1 MITLKKLKWSNCF
14 SYGSDN
20 ELQLDGNTVTQIIG
34 TNGMGKSSIPLII
47 EEALYNKNSKGIKK
61 ADIPNRYVNDGYDI
75 ELDFEKDGNS
85 YSIQI
90 NRKSSI
96 KILLIKDGED
106 ISSHT
111 ATNTYKTIQDIIGI
125 DFKTFS
131 QLVYQNTNAS
141 LQFLTATDTNR
152 KKFLIDLLRL
162 DEYVQLF
169 EVFKEASRD
178 SSSKLIE
185 VTSEINTIERWL
197 QTNNLDGM
205 IVQELLNFEIDTEE
219 DEKSFRSLSIE
230 LANIS
235 EKNKKILSNNKY
247 KDLLSKINLD
257 YINRIEVTKKE
268 SYDEYQKEVGQLEA
282 AKKASERMLEKLEK
296 LGDVCPTCEQ
306 EVDAEFKNNLIT
318 QEKTLIDSLKERKRS
333 NEKIIYRIKNNNAQF
348 DIKEKGKKEW
358 EDLFRNIDNSL
369 PSEILNEEELKY
381 KLSDVSNRLKAAKK
395 KIEDIAKE
403 NEKRTKQNT
412 RIEIIQ
418 SQTNDFIEK
427 LEAAKKLLN
436 EYKELDSNL
445 EILKKAFSTNGLLAY
460 KIENLVKELEQL
472 ANTYLAELS
481 DGRFTLEF
489 IVSNDKL
496 NVQITDN
503 ENIVDILA
511 LSSGELAR
519 VNTATLIA
527 IRKLMS
533 SISKSKIN
541 ILFLDEVINVLDD
554 SGREKMVEVLLQEDL
569 NTYVVSHGWTHP
581 LLEKIEVI
589 NVLDDSGRE
598 KMVEVLL
605 QEDLNTYVVSHG
617 WTHPLLEKVEV
628 VKEGNVSKLEW

>member
-14 SYGSDN
+14 SYGPDN
-20 ELQLDGNTVTQIIG
+20 ELQLDDNTVTQIIG

-61 ADIPNRYVNDGYDI
+61 ADIPNRYINDGYDI
-75 ELDFEKDGNS
+75 ELEFEKSGKE
-85 YSIQI
+85 YLIRI
-90 NRKSSI
+90 NRKNNI
-96 KILLIKDGED
+96 KVALLEDGED

-111 ATNTYKTIQDIIGI
+111 ATNTYKSIQEILGI

-162 DEYVQLF
+162 EEYVQLF
-169 EVFKEASRD
+169 EIFKEASRE
-178 SSSKLIE
+178 SSNKMIE
-185 VTSEINTIERWL
+185 VSSEITTIEKWL
-197 QTNNLDGM
+197 SNNKLEATNILP
-205 IVQELLNFEIDTEE
+205 LLNLEIDTDE
-219 DEKSFRSLSIE
+219 DEKIFRSLSIE
-230 LANIS
+230 LKNIS
-235 EKNKKILSNNKY
+235 EKNKKILRNNQY
-247 KDLLSKINLD
+247 KEMLSKINIAELQSLPPV
-257 YINRIEVTKKE
+257 EKL
-268 SYDEYQKEVGQLEA
+268 SYDKFQNIIGQVEGAKRASDRMLQKLEQLED
-282 AKKASERMLEKLEK
+282 K
-296 LGDVCPTCEQ
+296 CPTCEQ
-306 EVDAEFKNNLIT
+306 DIDADFKDKLI
-318 QEKTLIDSLKERKRS
+318 QAEKKTLGFLALQKKE
-333 NEKIIYRIKNNNAQF
+333 NEDIIEKIKKDNTEFARR
-348 DIKEKGKKEW
+348 EKLQKEW
-358 EDLFRNIDNSL
+358 EDLFRNIDNTL
-369 PSEILNEEELKY
+369 PSSILDAD
-381 KLSDVSNRLKAAKK
+381 KLQERLDEVTEKLKAAKAK
-395 KIEDIAKE
+395 LADIASQ
-403 NEKRTKQNT
+403 NEEITKRNT
-412 RIEIIQ
+412 RIEIIEA
-418 SQTNDFIEK
+418 QTDGFLKK
-427 LEAAKKLLN
+427 LAAAKEVLN
-436 EYKELDSNL
+436 EQQELDSNL

-460 KIENLVKELEQL
+460 KIENLVKELEEL
-472 ANTYLAELS
+472 ANSYLAELS

-533 SISKSKIN
+533 SISKSRIN
-541 ILFLDEVINVLDD
+541 ILFLDEVINVLDE

-589 NVLDDSGRE
+589 
-598 KMVEVLL
+598 
-605 QEDLNTYVVSHG
+605 
-617 WTHPLLEKVEV
+617 
-628 VKEGNVSKLEW
+628 KEGNVSKLEW

>member
-14 SYGSDN
+14 SYGPDN
-20 ELQLDGNTVTQIIG
+20 ELQLDDNTVTQIIG

-61 ADIPNRYVNDGYDI
+61 ADIPNRYINDGYDI
-75 ELDFEKDGNS
+75 ELEFEKSGKE
-85 YSIQI
+85 YLIRI
-90 NRKSSI
+90 NRKNNI
-96 KILLIKDGED
+96 KVALLEDGED

-111 ATNTYKTIQDIIGI
+111 ATNTYKSIQEILGI

-162 DEYVQLF
+162 EEYVQLF
-169 EVFKEASRD
+169 EVFKEASRE
-178 SSSKLIE
+178 SSNKMIE
-185 VTSEINTIERWL
+185 VSSEITTIEKWL
-197 QTNNLDGM
+197 SNNKLEATNILP
-205 IVQELLNFEIDTEE
+205 LLNLEIDTDE
-219 DEKSFRSLSIE
+219 DEKIFRSLSIE
-230 LANIS
+230 LKNIS
-235 EKNKKILSNNKY
+235 EKNKKILRNNQY
-247 KDLLSKINLD
+247 KEMLSKINIDELQSLPPV
-257 YINRIEVTKKE
+257 EKL
-268 SYDEYQKEVGQLEA
+268 SYDKFQNIIGQVEGAKRASDKMLQKLEQLED
-282 AKKASERMLEKLEK
+282 K
-296 LGDVCPTCEQ
+296 CPTCEQ
-306 EVDAEFKNNLIT
+306 DIDAEFKDQLI
-318 QEKTLIDSLKERKRS
+318 QAEKKTLGFLALQKKE
-333 NEKIIYRIKNNNAQF
+333 NEQIIEKIKKDNTEFTRR
-348 DIKEKGKKEW
+348 EKLQKEW
-358 EDLFRNIDNSL
+358 EDLFRNIDNTL
-369 PSEILNEEELKY
+369 PSSILDADELQERLDEVTKKLKTAKAKLADIASQNEE
-381 KLSDVSNRLKAAKK
+381 
-395 KIEDIAKE
+395 IT
-403 NEKRTKQNT
+403 KRNT
-412 RIEIIQ
+412 RIEIIEA
-418 SQTNDFIEK
+418 QTDGF
-427 LEAAKKLLN
+427 LKKLAAAQEVLN
-436 EYKELDSNL
+436 EQQELDSNL

-460 KIENLVKELEQL
+460 KIENLVKELEEL
-472 ANTYLAELS
+472 ANSYLAELS

-533 SISKSKIN
+533 SISKSRIN
-541 ILFLDEVINVLDD
+541 ILFLDEVINVLDE

-589 NVLDDSGRE
+589 
-598 KMVEVLL
+598 
-605 QEDLNTYVVSHG
+605 
-617 WTHPLLEKVEV
+617 
-628 VKEGNVSKLEW
+628 KEGNVSKLEW

>member
-14 SYGSDN
+14 SYGPDN
-20 ELQLDGNTVTQIIG
+20 ELQLDDNTVTQIIG

-61 ADIPNRYVNDGYDI
+61 ADIPNRYINDGYDI
-75 ELDFEKDGNS
+75 ELEFEKSGKE
-85 YSIQI
+85 YLIRI
-90 NRKSSI
+90 NRKNNI
-96 KILLIKDGED
+96 KVALLEDGED

-111 ATNTYKTIQDIIGI
+111 ATNTYKSIQEIVGV

-162 DEYVQLF
+162 EEYVQLF
-169 EVFKEASRD
+169 EVFKEASRE
-178 SSSKLIE
+178 SSNKMIE
-185 VTSEINTIERWL
+185 VSSEITTIEKWL
-197 QTNNLDGM
+197 SNNKLEATNILP
-205 IVQELLNFEIDTEE
+205 LLNLEIDTEE
-219 DEKSFRSLSIE
+219 DEKTFRSLSIE
-230 LANIS
+230 LKNIS
-235 EKNKKILSNNKY
+235 EKNKKILKNNQY
-247 KDLLSKINLD
+247 REMLSAIDINEIQSSLETLPP
-257 YINRIEVTKKE
+257 IE
-268 SYDEYQKEVGQLEA
+268 SYDKYQSIIGQVEG
-282 AKKASERMLEKLEK
+282 AKRASDNMMQKLEQ
-296 LGDVCPTCEQ
+296 LGDKCPTCEQ
-306 EVDAEFKNNLIT
+306 DIDAEFKNELIRA
-318 QEKTLIDSLKERKRS
+318 EKKTLDFLASKKEDNEDIIRQIKR
-333 NEKIIYRIKNNNAQF
+333 NNAARTNLSNAQ
-348 DIKEKGKKEW
+348 KEW
-358 EDLFRNIDNSL
+358 EDLFRSIDNTL
-369 PSEILNEEELKY
+369 PTNLLNAEELQE
-381 KLSDVSNRLKAAKK
+381 KLDEVSAKLKTAKA
-395 KIEDIAKE
+395 ELANIASQ
-403 NEKRTKQNT
+403 NEAITKRNT

-418 SQTNDFIEK
+418 AQTEGFIEK
-427 LEAAKKLLN
+427 LAAAQEVLDQQKD
-436 EYKELDSNL
+436 LDSNL

-460 KIENLVKELEQL
+460 KIENLVKELEEL
-472 ANTYLAELS
+472 ANSYLAELS

-533 SISKSKIN
+533 SISKSRIN
-541 ILFLDEVINVLDD
+541 ILFLDEVINVLDE

-581 LLEKIEVI
+581 LLEKIEV
-589 NVLDDSGRE
+589 
-598 KMVEVLL
+598 
-605 QEDLNTYVVSHG
+605 
-617 WTHPLLEKVEV
+617 

>member
-14 SYGSDN
+14 SYGPDN
-20 ELQLDGNTVTQIIG
+20 ELQLDDNTVTQIIG

-61 ADIPNRYVNDGYDI
+61 ADIPNRYINDGYDI
-75 ELDFEKDGNS
+75 ELEFEKSGKE
-85 YSIQI
+85 YLIRI
-90 NRKSSI
+90 NRKNNI
-96 KILLIKDGED
+96 KVALLEDGED

-111 ATNTYKTIQDIIGI
+111 ATNTYKSIQEILGI

-162 DEYVQLF
+162 EEYVQLF
-169 EVFKEASRD
+169 EVFKEASRE
-178 SSSKLIE
+178 SSNKMIE
-185 VTSEINTIERWL
+185 VSSEITTIEKWL
-197 QTNNLDGM
+197 SNNKLEATNILP
-205 IVQELLNFEIDTEE
+205 LLNLEIDTDE
-219 DEKSFRSLSIE
+219 DEKIFRSLSIE
-230 LANIS
+230 LKNIS
-235 EKNKKILSNNKY
+235 EKNKKILRNNQY
-247 KDLLSKINLD
+247 KEMLSKINIAELQSLPPV
-257 YINRIEVTKKE
+257 EKL
-268 SYDEYQKEVGQLEA
+268 SYDKFQNIIGQVEGAKRASDKMLQKLEQLED
-282 AKKASERMLEKLEK
+282 K
-296 LGDVCPTCEQ
+296 CPTCEQ
-306 EVDAEFKNNLIT
+306 DIDAEFKDQLI
-318 QEKTLIDSLKERKRS
+318 QAEKKTLGFLALQKKE
-333 NEKIIYRIKNNNAQF
+333 NEQIIEKIKKDNTEFTRR
-348 DIKEKGKKEW
+348 EKLQKEW
-358 EDLFRNIDNSL
+358 EDLFRNIDNTL
-369 PSEILNEEELKY
+369 PSSILDADKLQERLDEVTEKLKTAKAKLADIASQNEE
-381 KLSDVSNRLKAAKK
+381 
-395 KIEDIAKE
+395 IT
-403 NEKRTKQNT
+403 KRNT
-412 RIEIIQ
+412 RIEIIEA
-418 SQTNDFIEK
+418 QTDGFLKK
-427 LEAAKKLLN
+427 LAAAKEVLN
-436 EYKELDSNL
+436 EQQDLDSNL

-460 KIENLVKELEQL
+460 KIENLVKELEEL
-472 ANTYLAELS
+472 ANSYLAELS

-533 SISKSKIN
+533 SISKSRIN
-541 ILFLDEVINVLDD
+541 ILFLDEVINVLDE

-581 LLEKIEVI
+581 LLEKIEV
-589 NVLDDSGRE
+589 
-598 KMVEVLL
+598 
-605 QEDLNTYVVSHG
+605 
-617 WTHPLLEKVEV
+617 